1 MVANPAR
8 TRLTGAARHWP
19 WARPWARHWL
29 CALAAACG
37 LLSGPA
43 WAKEVA
49 TATGSTQAVVVTR
62 LSLVKVED
70 LNFGQIVAGTTA
82 GTIVINP
89 DGTRTRTGGVLA
101 IGNTFTPA
109 NFAGYGFRNQTVQI
123 SVGSNTPTIRR
134 VGGTETMR
142 FDTFTIGSAPPTT
155 LTTTPRSFRINST
168 TGMFA
173 FDLGATLRVGAR
185 QAPGMYTGTFSVT
198 ISYL

>member
-1 MVANPAR
+1 MVAPR
-8 TRLTGAARHWP
+8 TVLRRST
-19 WARPWARHWL
+19 
-29 CALAAACG
+29 LAAAAVCAA
-37 LLSGPA
+37 LWINPA
-43 WAKEVA
+43 AAKEIA
-49 TATGSTQAVVVTR
+49 QAAGRAEAVVVTR
-62 LSLVKVED
+62 LSLTKVED
-70 LNFGQIVAGTTA
+70 LNFGKIVAGNTA

-89 DGTRTRTGGVLA
+89 DGTRSFSGGVLA
-101 IGNTFTPA
+101 VGNGFNPA
-109 NFAGYGFRNQTVQI
+109 AFAGYGFSNQTVQI

-185 QAPGMYTGTFSVT
+185 QVPGMYTGTFSVT

>member
-1 MVANPAR
+1 MVANSAQTCPTGIAR
-8 TRLTGAARHWP
+8 LLLW
-19 WARPWARHWL
+19 
-29 CALAAACG
+29 ALAWASVLLAVPAA
-37 LLSGPA
+37 
-43 WAKEVA
+43 AKEVA
-49 TATGSTQAVVVTR
+49 QATGTAQAVVVTR
-62 LSLVKVED
+62 LSLLKVED

-89 DGTRTRTGGVLA
+89 DGTRSRTGGVMA
-101 IGNTFTPA
+101 IGDGFNPA
-109 NFAGYGFRNQTVQI
+109 SFAGYGFRNQTVQI

-155 LTTTPRSFRINST
+155 LTTTPRTFRINST